1 MQSEPLPTQ
10 ENVEETVFS
19 HFYAEELLEMLE
31 RLNTRDR
38 ELIYMRHDGPNEL
51 TPKWQKRCHMKEGT
65 VRTALLRA
73 KQRLKEIDVK
83 EKEASQHEPGER

>member
-1 MQSEPLPTQ
+1 MTEK
-10 ENVEETVFS
+10 
-19 HFYAEELLEMLE
+19 
-31 RLNTRDR
+31 NTIIVND
-38 ELIYMRHDGPNEL
+38 MTCDH
-51 TPKWQKRCHMKEGT
+51 CVGT